1 MSTVYPYP
9 TLVGRIDVDVRQA
22 GIDGKALPFS
32 LISKR
37 EQVVALHLA
46 GRDDWAEATLELEV
60 ALPDD
65 ELADGPWAA
74 VGCVAVLTE
83 GTTNARTVTRLERR
97 RGDTRWRGEVR
108 VRRSMYV
115 ARAVLQVSVVGSYDG
130 IDGRVIGTGDLPWVV
145 DLLARAA
152 VRQRD
157 IEIVQEDFRDG
168 PQDWLR
174 PFKDAPWLVE
184 TAGELPTV
192 LLNSSFEGLGA
203 LLDGARGP
211 LEKAAAGLIATQI
224 AGDAW
229 TAMFHSA
236 VGDLEVDEDGT
247 PQVPDG
253 WKEPVLRAMLPDV
266 FPGLPLVDALVEI
279 HSRRTEGHGWAELQ
293 SRIQFA
299 ASRRAQT
306 PKNLTTA
313 LRALSRP
320 QEGGT
325 R

>member
-9 TLVGRIDVDVRQA
+9 TLAGRVDITVRQA

-32 LISKR
+32 LISPR

-46 GRDDWAEATLELEV
+46 GRDDWEEATLELEV
-60 ALPDD
+60 GLPND
-65 ELADGPWAA
+65 ELADGPWASVA
-74 VGCVAVLTE
+74 CVAVLTE
-83 GTTNARTVTRLERR
+83 GATNSRTVARLERR
-97 RGDTRWRGEVR
+97 RDDTRWRGEIR
-108 VRRSMYV
+108 LRRSMYV

-130 IDGRVIGTGDLPWVV
+130 IDGRVIGTGDVPWVV
-145 DLLARAA
+145 DLLARTA

-157 IEIVQEDFRDG
+157 IEIVEEDFRDG
-168 PQDWLR
+168 PQEWLR
-174 PFKDAPWLVE
+174 PFKEAPWLVE
-184 TAGELPTV
+184 TSGELPTV
-192 LLNSSFEGLGA
+192 LLNTSFEGLGA
-203 LLDGARGP
+203 LLNGARGP
-211 LEKAAAGLIATQI
+211 LEKAAAGLVATQI

-236 VGDLEVDEDGT
+236 VGDLEVDDDGA

-266 FPGLPLVDALVEI
+266 FPGLPLADALAEI

-299 ASRRAQT
+299 ASRRAQA

-313 LRALSRP
+313 LRAVSRP
-320 QEGGT
+320 QEGAA